1 MKNRVSSLLPIKL
14 VLKNVASVKKQMGFL
29 FWTSTLSQ
37 SVLGWGSPAPVGG
50 PLGRVRAEGSGEGS
64 ETRRTPLALPS
75 HITSPVTRMQGE
87 TGGMLVT
94 RVSSTWRGPKE
105 WEYSLTHPPP
115 PPRKRAPLGDPERH
129 SGSPGIAGSGSS
141 FLFPCA
147 WCSFFVTSLLS
158 LHPGHPVEWDH
169 EGMLITSPFSPPYIA
184 YSAFYPGRGRL

>member
-50 PLGRVRAEGSGEGS
+50 PPGQGQSRGEWGGEGDKKN
-64 ETRRTPLALPS
+64 PLALPS
-75 HITSPVTRMQGE
+75 HITSPVTRMQE
-87 TGGMLVT
+87 TGMLVT

-115 PPRKRAPLGDPERH
+115 PPRKRAPPGWSRGIQVPLASLAAAPLSFSLVPGAH
-129 SGSPGIAGSGSS
+129 SSSHLSSPSTR
-141 FLFPCA
+141 
-147 WCSFFVTSLLS
+147 VTQ
-158 LHPGHPVEWDH
+158 
-169 EGMLITSPFSPPYIA
+169 
-184 YSAFYPGRGRL
+184 